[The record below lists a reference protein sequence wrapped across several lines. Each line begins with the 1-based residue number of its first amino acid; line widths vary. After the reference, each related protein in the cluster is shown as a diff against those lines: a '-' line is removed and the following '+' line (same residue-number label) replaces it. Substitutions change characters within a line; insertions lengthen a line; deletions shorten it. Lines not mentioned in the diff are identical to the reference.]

1 MIIITFNIT
10 IIITIIIIT
19 ILPLLQVEVTQMEKV
34 SIGAMVHQ
42 GGQPRGSGDMWTR
55 SSNKR

>member
-1 MIIITFNIT
+1 MIIITFNI
-10 IIITIIIIT
+10 IITISIIT